1 MQIDAFELSA
11 ETPSPFQQQQKSQ
24 DVQGKSIDSPL
35 EIRTA
40 RARQSAGASR
50 LSRRKSSVLG
60 RVSLGLQDALGWL
73 HKRGSLMKTGRK
85 SEECVYNMDK
95 KYLDFHSV
103 ETPRKDHA
111 EKNDGIYTITESQDA
126 EIDADIQKIMGEIR
140 DEHGKDPL
148 MTPSLEDTFEEK
160 LRIQEPVDLSSMLP
174 IQQLL
179 SLCGQ
184 NTDIHATMSMDDLLG
199 KHVDLSMVKK
209 IGEGTFGEAFAADDI
224 VFKIVPM
231 EGTTLIN
238 GEAQKKA
245 EEVLG
250 EAAVTL
256 ELSKLRSSSSNVT
269 SGFVETFGIGVCKGK
284 YSDIL
289 AKEWHRWDKIHN
301 SENEPVDIF
310 GDDQLYVVFVV
321 ANGGTDLEH
330 FVPRSFDE
338 VKSILLQVSLTLT
351 VAEEACQ
358 FEHRDL
364 HWGNILI
371 RRDGTTDM
379 HYKLRDVDISVA
391 CAGVRVTLIDF
402 TLSRL
407 KTKDGEVAYSDLATD
422 PEIFNGPLGDPQA
435 EAYRSMR
442 RCVKKWSDFAPATNA
457 TWLHYLAEIISSHRC
472 PKSMKNS
479 EKKMLLD
486 FKNAAAKADSAES
499 LLWDPFFSG
508 AWSSQ
513 SHTPV

>member
-1 MQIDAFELSA
+1 M
-11 ETPSPFQQQQKSQ
+11 
-24 DVQGKSIDSPL
+24 
-35 EIRTA
+35 
-40 RARQSAGASR
+40 
-50 LSRRKSSVLG
+50 LG

-73 HKRGSLMKTGRK
+73 HKRGSLMKAGKK
-85 SEECVYNMDK
+85 SEEDVYSVDK

-103 ETPRKDHA
+103 ETPRKEHV
-111 EKNDGIYTITESQDA
+111 EKNNGMYTITESHDA

-140 DEHGKDPL
+140 NEHGKDPL
-148 MTPSLEDTFEEK
+148 ITPSLEDTFEEK
-160 LRIQEPVDLSSMLP
+160 LRIHEPADLSSMLP

-184 NTDIHATMSMDDLLG
+184 TTDINATMSMDDLLG

-256 ELSKLRSSSSNVT
+256 ELSKLRSLSSNVT
-269 SGFVETFGIGVCKGK
+269 AGFVETYGIGVCKGK
-284 YSDIL
+284 YSSIL
-289 AKEWHRWDKIHN
+289 AKEWYRWDKLHH
-301 SENEPVDIF
+301 SENEAVDIF

-338 VKSILLQVSLTLT
+338 VKSVLLQVALTLA

-371 RRDGTTDM
+371 KRDGTNDV

-407 KTKDGEVAYSDLATD
+407 RTKEGEVAYSDLATD

-435 EAYRSMR
+435 EAYRSMKKY
-442 RCVKKWSDFAPATNA
+442 VKEWSDFAPATNA
-457 TWLHYLAEIISSHRC
+457 TWLHYLADIISSHRC
-472 PKSMKNS
+472 LKSMITN
-479 EKKMLLD
+479 ERKMLLD
-486 FKNAAAKADSAES
+486 FKDAAAKADSADS

-513 SHTPV
+513 NHTEM